1 MVWAD
6 ADPNAPAASKV
17 AATIPSVLMIPSSQP
32 DWIAQVIRRSTVSF
46 VVNGG
51 GQPADRR

>member
-1 MVWAD
+1 MATEAD
-6 ADPNAPAASKV
+6 AASNV
-17 AATIPSVLMIPSSQP
+17 AATIPSALMIPSSQP
-32 DWIAQVIRRSTVSF
+32 VWIAQVIRRPTVSF